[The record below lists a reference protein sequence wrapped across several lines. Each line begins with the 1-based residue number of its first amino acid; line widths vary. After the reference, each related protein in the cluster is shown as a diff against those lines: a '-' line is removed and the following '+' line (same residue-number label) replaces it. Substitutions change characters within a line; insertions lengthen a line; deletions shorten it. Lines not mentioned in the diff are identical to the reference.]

1 MTWIF
6 PNGKIFLVSIQN
18 LLDFTVREWY
28 YYFMEILTVKDLSK
42 LIREK
47 RLKLGMTQA
56 DASALCNVGTRFLS
70 ELENGKPTLQIDK
83 VLKVANFFD
92 IKIFAE

>member
-1 MTWIF
+1 
-6 PNGKIFLVSIQN
+6 
-18 LLDFTVREWY
+18 
-28 YYFMEILTVKDLSK
+28 MEILTVKDLSK

-47 RLKLGMTQA
+47 RLKLGMTQT

-83 VLKVANFFD
+83 VLKVANFFG
-92 IKIFAE
+92 IKIFTE

>member
-1 MTWIF
+1 
-6 PNGKIFLVSIQN
+6 
-18 LLDFTVREWY
+18 
-28 YYFMEILTVKDLSK
+28 MEILTVKDLSK

-47 RLKLGMTQA
+47 RLKLGMTQS

>member
-6 PNGKIFLVSIQN
+6 PNGKIFLVSYSK

>member
-1 MTWIF
+1 
-6 PNGKIFLVSIQN
+6 
-18 LLDFTVREWY
+18 
-28 YYFMEILTVKDLSK
+28 MEILTVKDLSK

-47 RLKLGMTQA
+47 RLKLGITQA

-83 VLKVANFFD
+83 VLKVANFFG

>member
-1 MTWIF
+1 
-6 PNGKIFLVSIQN
+6 
-18 LLDFTVREWY
+18 
-28 YYFMEILTVKDLSK
+28 MEILTVKDLSK

-56 DASALCNVGTRFLS
+56 YASALCNVGTRFLS

-83 VLKVANFFD
+83 VLRVANFFD

>member
-1 MTWIF
+1 
-6 PNGKIFLVSIQN
+6 
-18 LLDFTVREWY
+18 
-28 YYFMEILTVKDLSK
+28 MEILTVKDLSK

-83 VLKVANFFD
+83 VLKVANFFG

>member
-1 MTWIF
+1 
-6 PNGKIFLVSIQN
+6 
-18 LLDFTVREWY
+18 
-28 YYFMEILTVKDLSK
+28 MEIFTVKDLSK
-42 LIREK
+42 LIKEK
-47 RLKLGMTQA
+47 RLALGMTQS
-56 DASALCNVGTRFLS
+56 DASALCNEGIRFLS

>member
-1 MTWIF
+1 
-6 PNGKIFLVSIQN
+6 
-18 LLDFTVREWY
+18 
-28 YYFMEILTVKDLSK
+28 MEILTVKDLSK

-70 ELENGKPTLQIDK
+70 ELENGKPTLQIDN
-83 VLKVANFFD
+83 VLKVANFFG

>member
-1 MTWIF
+1 
-6 PNGKIFLVSIQN
+6 
-18 LLDFTVREWY
+18 
-28 YYFMEILTVKDLSK
+28 MEILTVKDLSK
-42 LIREK
+42 LVKNK

-70 ELENGKPTLQIDK
+70 ELENGKPTLQIDN
-83 VLKVANFFD
+83 VLKVANFFG

>member
-1 MTWIF
+1 
-6 PNGKIFLVSIQN
+6 
-18 LLDFTVREWY
+18 
-28 YYFMEILTVKDLSK
+28 MEIFTVKDLSK
-42 LIREK
+42 LVKEK
-47 RLKLGMTQA
+47 RLALGMSQS
-56 DASALCNVGTRFLS
+56 DASALCNVGIRFLS

>member
-1 MTWIF
+1 
-6 PNGKIFLVSIQN
+6 
-18 LLDFTVREWY
+18 
-28 YYFMEILTVKDLSK
+28 MEIFTVKDLSK
-42 LIREK
+42 LIKEK
-47 RLKLGMTQA
+47 RLALGMTHS
-56 DASALCNVGTRFLS
+56 DASALCNGGIRFLS

>member
-1 MTWIF
+1 
-6 PNGKIFLVSIQN
+6 
-18 LLDFTVREWY
+18 
-28 YYFMEILTVKDLSK
+28 MEIFTVKDLSK
-42 LIREK
+42 LIKEK

-83 VLKVANFFD
+83 VLKVAKFFD

>member
-1 MTWIF
+1 
-6 PNGKIFLVSIQN
+6 
-18 LLDFTVREWY
+18 
-28 YYFMEILTVKDLSK
+28 MEIFTVKDLSK

-47 RLKLGMTQA
+47 RLKLGMTQS
-56 DASALCNVGTRFLS
+56 DASALCNVGIRFLS

>member
-1 MTWIF
+1 
-6 PNGKIFLVSIQN
+6 
-18 LLDFTVREWY
+18 
-28 YYFMEILTVKDLSK
+28 MEIFTVKDLSK
-42 LIREK
+42 LVKEK
-47 RLKLGMTQA
+47 RLAFGMSQS
-56 DASALCNVGTRFLS
+56 DASALCNVGIRFLS

>member
-1 MTWIF
+1 
-6 PNGKIFLVSIQN
+6 
-18 LLDFTVREWY
+18 
-28 YYFMEILTVKDLSK
+28 MEILTVKDLSK

-56 DASALCNVGTRFLS
+56 DASAICNVGTRFLS

-83 VLKVANFFD
+83 VLKVANFFG

>member
-1 MTWIF
+1 
-6 PNGKIFLVSIQN
+6 
-18 LLDFTVREWY
+18 
-28 YYFMEILTVKDLSK
+28 MEIFTVKDLSK
-42 LIREK
+42 LIKEK
-47 RLKLGMTQA
+47 RLALGITQA

-83 VLKVANFFD
+83 VLKVANFFG